1 VSSQTLTVAL
11 DQCTSKDSSAFA
23 DQQRQYDDDTRNEN
37 VLSDI
42 TSAAKYNH
50 GDVAVSGS
58 GECGQLGLGDSHF
71 DSRKLEV
78 LADLRGQDIIQI
90 AAGGLHNV
98 VLSKN
103 GRVYAWGCNDEGSLG
118 VLEPTEDGFLPTE
131 LIGFYPSQHGPNGTD
146 GLLDVSGDIL
156 PFQQRPEAN
165 IVQVF
170 AGNTQSLALCSKG
183 NEYTWGSFKEK
194 DSGQNFREEPPKD
207 DPRPTISPGDM
218 AKVESGDEDIARLT
232 VPLGKNN
239 HPVHVTQMPQRVT
252 AISSGGHI
260 NAAILQDNTLVTWG
274 LGITGEMARPVCEG
288 TNDLDLITRERL
300 TPHLVQWAGPPL
312 ERKVLQ
318 VSCGEFHLL
327 VVSREGNNQL
337 SVYSSGLNQYGQL
350 GLGDTENRHQL
361 TKVEFFEGK
370 GIEKVEGANYASY
383 FVGDANKKLY
393 SVGRG
398 DYGGL
403 GITLDQPETEFCVST
418 PHRVPLV
425 YDIDTQGDI
434 SEPTQNCIVEAN
446 IDEDE
451 QPEIEQVA
459 AGDSHVIVI
468 TKQGDVYSWGF
479 GENGQCGQ
487 NKRDS
492 SDKDADIT
500 LPQKMNLTMK
510 KVTYKVMYASGGAQ
524 HSAFII
530 NSTDSSEYSSG
541 DDQSADLLSSG
552 MDELD

>member
-1 VSSQTLTVAL
+1 MASLPI
-11 DQCTSKDSSAFA
+11 F
-23 DQQRQYDDDTRNEN
+23 
-37 VLSDI
+37 
-42 TSAAKYNH
+42 
-50 GDVAVSGS
+50 
-58 GECGQLGLGDSHF
+58 GQ
-71 DSRKLEV
+71 
-78 LADLRGQDIIQI
+78 
-90 AAGGLHNV
+90 
-98 VLSKN
+98 
-103 GRVYAWGCNDEGSLG
+103 
-118 VLEPTEDGFLPTE
+118 
-131 LIGFYPSQHGPNGTD
+131 
-146 GLLDVSGDIL
+146 
-156 PFQQRPEAN
+156 
-165 IVQVF
+165 
-170 AGNTQSLALCSKG
+170 
-183 NEYTWGSFKEK
+183 
-194 DSGQNFREEPPKD
+194 
-207 DPRPTISPGDM
+207 
-218 AKVESGDEDIARLT
+218 
-232 VPLGKNN
+232 
-239 HPVHVTQMPQRVT
+239 
-252 AISSGGHI
+252 
-260 NAAILQDNTLVTWG
+260 
-274 LGITGEMARPVCEG
+274 
-288 TNDLDLITRERL
+288 
-300 TPHLVQWAGPPL
+300 
-312 ERKVLQ
+312 
-318 VSCGEFHLL
+318 
-327 VVSREGNNQL
+327 
-337 SVYSSGLNQYGQL
+337 
-350 GLGDTENRHQL
+350 
-361 TKVEFFEGK
+361 VEFFEGK

-434 SEPTQNCIVEAN
+434 SEPTQNCIVEAK